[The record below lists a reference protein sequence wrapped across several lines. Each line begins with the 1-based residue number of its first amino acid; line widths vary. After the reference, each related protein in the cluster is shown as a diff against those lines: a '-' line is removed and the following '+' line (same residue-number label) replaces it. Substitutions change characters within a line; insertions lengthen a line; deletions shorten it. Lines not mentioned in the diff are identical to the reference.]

1 MATRRVPPHDA
12 LMTGDPPPAALAAD
26 RPVASRRLRRR
37 TRDRVIGGV
46 AAGVGG
52 YLDVDPLLVR
62 AVLAGLM
69 IFGGAGLVLYVVA
82 WLLIP
87 AEGTDRS
94 ILAQALGRTGI
105 RLGRAL
111 GAVIVFFAVVAG
123 GMWLLRL
130 EVVAFGR
137 DMLLFALGLLVAGL
151 ALLRWGGARE
161 RGDAEPPPAGG
172 PTWRGEDGPAAVLGA
187 PAFTGDQAAPAPP
200 RERSALGWL
209 VLAAVLAA
217 VATLAVAGSVSGARV
232 LPGQYLGTVLAVVG
246 LGLVVGAWWG
256 RARLLVPVGVL
267 LVPVAVVA
275 AFLTVPLE
283 GGVGDRE
290 FRPQTLGDL
299 RPDYRLTGG
308 DLRLDLGALSPAG
321 ATVSLAA
328 SVGVGRLTVVV
339 PDGVPVEVEARVA
352 GGGLVLFGARQT
364 GTGLG
369 DRVERTESG
378 TGSASGRLTLEL
390 EVGIGG
396 IVVETAPAGGG

>member
-1 MATRRVPPHDA
+1 
-12 LMTGDPPPAALAAD
+12 MTGDQPLAALAAD
-26 RPVASRRLRRR
+26 GPVASRRLRRR

-46 AAGVGG
+46 AAGVGA
-52 YLDVDPLLVR
+52 YLNVDPLLVR

-94 ILAQALGRTGI
+94 ILEQAFGRTGI

-130 EVVAFGR
+130 ELVPFGR
-137 DMLLFALGLLVAGL
+137 DMLLFALGLLVAGG

-161 RGDAEPPPAGG
+161 ETGAEPPPAGG
-172 PTWRGEDGPAAVLGA
+172 PAWRGEAGLAAVLPA

-217 VATLAVAGSVSGARV
+217 VVTLAVAGSVSGARV

-267 LVPVAVVA
+267 LVPVAVAA

-283 GGVGDRE
+283 GGIGDRE
-290 FRPQTLGDL
+290 FRPQTLGEL
-299 RPDYRLTGG
+299 RGEYRLTGG

-321 ATVSLAA
+321 APVTLAA
-328 SVGVGRLTVVV
+328 SVGVGRLLVVV

-352 GGGLVLFGARQT
+352 GGGLVLFGTRQV

-369 DRVERTESG
+369 DRVERTGSG
-378 TGSASGRLTLEL
+378 TARPPGRLMLEL